1 MTADNELLDAYD
13 RLYHRFMVLQ
23 RRLEELLHGPA
34 HEQRLP
40 SPHELRRLL
49 ERGDTRVDL

>member
-1 MTADNELLDAYD
+1 MANAEVLDAYD

-23 RRLEELLHGPA
+23 RRLEELAHGPA

-40 SPHELRRLL
+40 SPHELRRMI
-49 ERGDTRVDL
+49 EGQDTTVDL